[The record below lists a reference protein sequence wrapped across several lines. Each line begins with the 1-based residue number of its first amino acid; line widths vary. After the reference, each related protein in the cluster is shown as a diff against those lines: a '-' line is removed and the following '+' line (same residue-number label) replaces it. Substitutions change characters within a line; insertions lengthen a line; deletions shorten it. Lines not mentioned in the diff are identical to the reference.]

1 MGITKGRN
9 DSSDL
14 GVYPWFQLNFNSL
27 EIMFIKY
34 HHDVKSNM
42 LKSYFLGQCSF
53 TQRFHDVE
61 QLRRKPK
68 IFVKVIWRFW
78 YAIFVGLIFFYPPE
92 AAKFATL
99 VTLFNV
105 GKT

>member
-53 TQRFHDVE
+53 TQVFHYVE

-68 IFVKVIWRFW
+68 NICEGYTNILVCTTGSLNCFF
-78 YAIFVGLIFFYPPE
+78 LIQ
-92 AAKFATL
+92 
-99 VTLFNV
+99 
-105 GKT
+105 